1 MHIPA
6 LVTQAPRGVLGT
18 LSDDGTEVIYGDEKI
33 LTDFRN
39 GGRIRFG
46 AWLEPCHRLGVE
58 GEYILLHDLHETFS
72 AYSSGIPTIARPFY
86 NSETNEQDSELV
98 GYLPAVGT
106 VLDNSGAIVGTVTV
120 KSNSSFQSA
129 GGHLRINLLCCP
141 SAGCGPS
148 RRVDILSGYRFL
160 NLREGV
166 GIHEDLYSLDP
177 TEASDSTRGNVAF
190 KVHDLFDAETTFH
203 GGELG
208 LLWLCERARWSLEIL
223 ARLGIG
229 SNRQRVRINGYTTQI
244 DTATGTST
252 TSRVDVGPEVAG
264 VFTGGGLLAQR
275 SNIGTYTRDRFA
287 LVPEVGVTLG
297 YQVNRHWRATAGYSL
312 IFWTHVVRPG
322 EQIDTTVNPNFL
334 PDEASPITGAQRP
347 AFAFH
352 ETSLWAQGFNLGFEC
367 TW

>member
-1 MHIPA
+1 
-6 LVTQAPRGVLGT
+6 
-18 LSDDGTEVIYGDEKI
+18 
-33 LTDFRN
+33 
-39 GGRIRFG
+39 
-46 AWLEPCHRLGVE
+46 
-58 GEYILLHDLHETFS
+58 
-72 AYSSGIPTIARPFY
+72 
-86 NSETNEQDSELV
+86 
-98 GYLPAVGT
+98 
-106 VLDNSGAIVGTVTV
+106 
-120 KSNSSFQSA
+120 
-129 GGHLRINLLCCP
+129 LRINLLCYP

-275 SNIGTYTRDRFA
+275 SNFGTYTRDRFA
-287 LVPEVGVTLG
+287 LVPEVGVTVG